1 MSRAC
6 DADLRCA
13 EEVRVA
19 LNERRAVERGVLD
32 EHVRPLLLRELEAL
46 LPVLLLRVRL
56 DALGDVAAVHELDRL
71 GHALT

>member
-1 MSRAC
+1 M
-6 DADLRCA
+6 
-13 EEVRVA
+13 
-19 LNERRAVERGVLD
+19 ERGVLD